1 MRVNELELLSA
12 AGVEPCFLMDT
23 GGETGRIPFSEAA
36 LALRPGMNLLDN
48 GYFADPVNQRGM
60 TEYVNPGYTIDR
72 WAINSSTSKIKLNIL
87 NGYIKLTNTDN
98 SIAAVIRQYFENLP
112 PNTYTISVIHDNSL
126 ESGTIQWNGTTSV
139 SIRMSFGNESIS
151 VLNGKICLSLFLDA
165 SKTIKIYAAKLEL
178 GTHQTLA
185 HKEGDTC
192 VLNDPPPNKALELLK
207 CRRYFVPGSSEQLL
221 GAKAVGSMLIVYV
234 PCALRANPTVIPHKN
249 GELQVFMADGW
260 KTCKYYGINLLPT
273 QCGIRYNP
281 PDGVSLQ
288 EGTVY
293 LTRYIPS
300 LSCDL

>member
-1 MRVNELELLSA
+1 MRANELELLSA

-48 GYFADPVNQRGM
+48 WYFADPVNQRGM
-60 TEYVNPGYTIDR
+60 TEYSGGGYTIDR
-72 WAINSSTSKIKLNIL
+72 WRSYNLMPTAI
-87 NGYIKLTNTDN
+87 LTNQGIALSKGDWGQALLTDT
-98 SIAAVIRQYFENLP
+98 LMP
-112 PNTYTISVIHDNSL
+112 GTYTISILTATNKLGYASAALGADAQTIAVNI
-126 ESGTIQWNGTTSV
+126 GTNLKLTFVYKWQAN
-139 SIRMSFGNESIS
+139 
-151 VLNGKICLSLFLDA
+151 LSLFYVTNLESTTSEA
-165 SKTIKIYAAKLEL
+165 IVAVKLEL
-178 GTHQTLA
+178 GPVQTLA
-185 HKEGDTC
+185 HKEGDTW

-234 PCALRANPTVIPHKN
+234 PCVLRANPTVIPHKN

-260 KTCKYYGINLLPT
+260 KTCKYYGINILPT